1 MHAHGTCETCVPSN
15 VICRQ
20 RPGVHPTPAVV
31 LIRSIKCRAA
41 SFSMATSASCDTF
54 IHTVLSMAS
63 IVSTTGA
70 GAKSKERAPAT
81 MASYISTSSAL
92 YLAQAAVPS
101 GCSLA
106 RYINHITQ
114 HLVRG
119 AAIAHTVHTPD
130 SSSSIGKAIHQNQNP
145 PLITCQGI
153 LHPFSTFTH
162 DSILAAGHRGAI
174 GPRNYKYTIRH

>member
-1 MHAHGTCETCVPSN
+1 MHGTCEICVPSS
-15 VICRQ
+15 VVCRQ
-20 RPGVHPTPAVV
+20 RPAAHPTPAVV
-31 LIRSIKCRAA
+31 LIRSTKCRAA

-70 GAKSKERAPAT
+70 GAKSKVRAPAT

-106 RYINHITQ
+106 SHINHITQ

-145 PLITCQGI
+145 PLITCHGV
-153 LHPFSTFTH
+153 LPPFSTFTH
-162 DSILAAGHRGAI
+162 DSIVAAGHSGAI
-174 GPRNYKYTIRH
+174 GPRSYTSTL